1 MSVLTG
7 LSGYGSGSSSDE
19 SDTEKEEET
28 KKKDSSREEEKSL
41 HLKVSFPWIGR
52 RNVFQ
57 PK

>member
-19 SDTEKEEET
+19 SDTEKAEET
-28 KKKDSSREEEKSL
+28 KKKDSSREEKFL
-41 HLKVSFPWIGR
+41 HLKVSFQGVGR

-57 PK
+57 PN